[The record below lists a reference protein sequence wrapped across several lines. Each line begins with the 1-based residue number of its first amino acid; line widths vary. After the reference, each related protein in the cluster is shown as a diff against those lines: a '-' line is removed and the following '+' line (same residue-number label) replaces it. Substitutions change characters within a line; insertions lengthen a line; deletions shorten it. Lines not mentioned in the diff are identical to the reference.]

1 MSTRAINVVIPD
13 AGPLISLAKGGH
25 LDLLLLFSP
34 EVRILIADV
43 VDHEVTRFADKY
55 PDAAVIAR
63 FIAEN
68 APRVHVEKT
77 ELGATLI
84 AAMQLWDT
92 YQSASPEKKS
102 ILEHAAGLKTESP
115 PRNGGEAAILGLARE
130 ITHTHK
136 ENVILVLSED
146 RRFLSA
152 AIGLTQTHVLSTQA
166 FLEGLSKLGKI
177 SIDDVWSDIE
187 TNREGVNSDSVDE
200 PVPAEETDWL
210 SPINDGGRP

>member
-1 MSTRAINVVIPD
+1 MTRTINIVIPD

-25 LDLLLLFSP
+25 LDLLLLFKP
-34 EVRILIADV
+34 EVRIRIADAV
-43 VDHEVTRFADKY
+43 AHEVTRFAGKY

-68 APRVHVEKT
+68 APRVQVEKT

-92 YQSASPEKKS
+92 YQSAPLEKKA
-102 ILEHAAGLKTESP
+102 ILENAAGLKPENP

-130 ITHTHK
+130 ITYAHK

-152 AIGLTQTHVLSTQA
+152 AIGLIQTHVLSTRA
-166 FLEGLSKLGKI
+166 FLEGLSRLGKI
-177 SIDDVWSDIE
+177 SLDKIWSDIV
-187 TNREGVNSDSVDE
+187 TNRAGVNSDFLDE
-200 PVPAEETDWL
+200 PAPDEETDWH
-210 SPINDGGRP
+210 SSISEF

>member
-1 MSTRAINVVIPD
+1 MARTINVVIPD

-25 LDLLLLFSP
+25 LDLLLLFRP
-34 EVRILIADV
+34 EVRILIADAV
-43 VDHEVTRFADKY
+43 AHEVTRFADKY

-68 APRVHVEKT
+68 APRVQVEKT
-77 ELGATLI
+77 ELGSTLI

-102 ILEHAAGLKTESP
+102 ILENAAGLKPENP

-130 ITHTHK
+130 MTYAHK
-136 ENVILVLSED
+136 ENVLLVLSED

>member
-1 MSTRAINVVIPD
+1 MAKAINVVIPD
-13 AGPLISLAKGGH
+13 TGSLISLAKGGH
-25 LDLLLLFSP
+25 LDLLILFRP

-43 VDHEVTRFADKY
+43 VAHEVTRFADKY
-55 PDAAVIAR
+55 PDAAVISR

-68 APRVHVEKT
+68 APRVQVEKT

-102 ILEHAAGLKTESP
+102 ILENAAGLKPENP

-130 ITHTHK
+130 MSYAHK
-136 ENVILVLSED
+136 ENVILVLSEG

-152 AIGLTQTHVLSTQA
+152 AIGLIQTHVLSTRA
-166 FLEGLSKLGKI
+166 FLEGLSRLGKMGI
-177 SIDDVWSDIE
+177 H
-187 TNREGVNSDSVDE
+187 
-200 PVPAEETDWL
+200 AL
-210 SPINDGGRP
+210 

>member
-1 MSTRAINVVIPD
+1 MARTINVVIPD

-25 LDLLLLFSP
+25 LDLLLLFRP
-34 EVRILIADV
+34 EVRILIADAV
-43 VDHEVTRFADKY
+43 AHEVTRFADKY

-68 APRVHVEKT
+68 APRVQVEKT
-77 ELGATLI
+77 EFGSTLI
-84 AAMQLWDT
+84 SAMQLWDT
-92 YQSASPEKKS
+92 YQSGSPEKKS
-102 ILEHAAGLKTESP
+102 ILENAAGLKPENP

-130 ITHTHK
+130 MTYAHK
-136 ENVILVLSED
+136 ENVLLVLSED

>member
-1 MSTRAINVVIPD
+1 MARTINVVIPD
-13 AGPLISLAKGGH
+13 SGPLISLAKSGH
-25 LDLLLLFSP
+25 LDLLLLFSS

-43 VDHEVTRFADKY
+43 VAYEVTRFADKY
-55 PDAAVIAR
+55 PDAAVITR

-102 ILEHAAGLKTESP
+102 ILEHAAGLKPESP
-115 PRNGGEAAILGLARE
+115 PRNGGETAILGLARE
-130 ITHTHK
+130 MTYAHK

-152 AIGLTQTHVLSTQA
+152 AIGLAQTHVLSTRA

-177 SIDDVWSDIE
+177 SLDDVWSDIE
-187 TNREGVNSDSVDE
+187 AHRAGVNPDSVDE
-200 PVPAEETDWL
+200 SDPEEETDWIP
-210 SPINDGGRP
+210 SIGRP